1 MRIFLAVFSVLILLN
16 NRFVGTLVVS
26 LVFAVHLHK
35 RPPTECI
42 FSVSRKQEPFL
53 LHATFDFISQ
63 SPRRDQPGPLLLL
76 RPLEVPPELHDVGEG
91 VEEGQ
96 PVVLQGLVPLGADA
110 VAHRDHKVRPHQ
122 LHVHREGAVHCNEL
136 LLIVL
141 TVQKVKLRCIDELI
155 FMKIHFESEEKQDR
169 IVESI

>member
-1 MRIFLAVFSVLILLN
+1 MYFHCMRIFLAVFSVLILLN

-96 PVVLQGLVPLGADA
+96 PVVLQGLVPVAPHACADGDHEVGADQ
-110 VAHRDHKVRPHQ
+110 VE
-122 LHVHREGAVHCNEL
+122 VHRKGAVVC
-136 LLIVL
+136 
-141 TVQKVKLRCIDELI
+141 
-155 FMKIHFESEEKQDR
+155 EER
-169 IVESI
+169 INL